1 MEPALSH
8 DGPVPS
14 LVRGCGHLSL
24 PDPPVRACALRVK
37 CASTML
43 ERRATARGT
52 GLDPQT
58 F

>member
-1 MEPALSH
+1 
-8 DGPVPS
+8 
-14 LVRGCGHLSL
+14 
-24 PDPPVRACALRVK
+24 LRPLGEK

-43 ERRATARGT
+43 ERLATAWGT